1 MKNMKKALRIGIF
14 LGILALSWTFFLL
27 EEELA
32 FYGIY
37 TLIDYRVHEIA
48 AIIPMLAIPTTVVFL
63 AVEIASIV
71 KKKGDK
77 SSKWLALLF
86 VCLIALQSSWFA
98 DRADDVSTSATC
110 VVVEIDPAEGII
122 VIEKAYVQQKIRAEL
137 EAPGTF
143 CNMLEVGETY
153 FFTFVHDK
161 DTPHRGRMETFRP
174 VSEP

>member
-1 MKNMKKALRIGIF
+1 MKKALRVGIF
-14 LGILALSWTFFLL
+14 IGILAFSWMFFLF

-48 AIIPMLAIPTTVVFL
+48 AIIPMLAIPTTVIFL
-63 AVEIASIV
+63 VVEIVAIV

-77 SSKWLALLF
+77 SSKWLVLLF
-86 VCLIALQSSWFA
+86 VCLIVLQSSWFA
-98 DRADDVSTSATC
+98 ARADDVSTSVIG
-110 VVVEIDPAEGII
+110 VVLEVDPSEGII
-122 VIEKAYVQQKIRAEL
+122 VIEKAYGEQKILAEL

-153 FFTFVHDK
+153 SFTYIHDK
-161 DTPHRGRMETFRP
+161 NEPHRGRMEAFSP
-174 VSEP
+174 VPES

>member
-1 MKNMKKALRIGIF
+1 
-14 LGILALSWTFFLL
+14 
-27 EEELA
+27 
-32 FYGIY
+32 
-37 TLIDYRVHEIA
+37 
-48 AIIPMLAIPTTVVFL
+48 
-63 AVEIASIV
+63 
-71 KKKGDK
+71 
-77 SSKWLALLF
+77 

-98 DRADDVSTSATC
+98 DRADDIYTC
-110 VVVEIDPAEGII
+110 GTGVVVEIDPAEGII